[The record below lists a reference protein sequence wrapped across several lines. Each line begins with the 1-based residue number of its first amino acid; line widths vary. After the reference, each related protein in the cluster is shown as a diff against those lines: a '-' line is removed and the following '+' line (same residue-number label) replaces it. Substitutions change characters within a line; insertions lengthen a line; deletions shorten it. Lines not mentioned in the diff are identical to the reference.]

1 MRIEVEVNGKV
12 REVTLEKTLRPARY
26 LVSWDDRAFEVDAQV
41 MEQSQHGMRLS
52 LVHLASA
59 EDPVSRKVY
68 CGTVDRAGSMFVSVD
83 GTSFQATINGSR
95 NSIRAVGGG
104 SEGDGT
110 RLTAPM
116 PGKVVRVLVEPGD
129 KVEAR
134 QPVVVVEA
142 MKMEN
147 ELTVEKAGAI
157 EEVRVSEGE
166 SVESGQLLVVVNQT
180 ELKE

>member
-12 REVTLEKTLRPARY
+12 REVTLEKTSRPARF

-41 MEQSQHGMRLS
+41 IEQSQHGTRLS
-52 LVHLASA
+52 LVQLAPA
-59 EDPVSRKVY
+59 EPVSRKIY
-68 CGTVDRAGSMFVSVD
+68 CGPVDSDGSMSISVD

-95 NSIRAVGGG
+95 NRINAVGGG
-104 SEGDGT
+104 GEGDGT

-116 PGKVVRVLVEPGD
+116 PGKVVRVLVEPGN

-147 ELTVEKAGAI
+147 ELTVEKAGTI

-166 SVESGQLLVVVNQT
+166 SVESGQLLVVVNQM